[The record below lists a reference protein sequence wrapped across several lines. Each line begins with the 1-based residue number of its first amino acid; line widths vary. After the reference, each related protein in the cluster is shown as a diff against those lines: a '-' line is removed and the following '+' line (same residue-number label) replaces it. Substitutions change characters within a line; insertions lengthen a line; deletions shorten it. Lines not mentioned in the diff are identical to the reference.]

1 MIPNSFKTKIKIP
14 GIFLDMWPKKFT
26 QTKWGTSLEKR
37 FKQKKVNNIS
47 LLFNRTKNRDVVSV
61 FEVI

>member
-26 QTKWGTSLEKR
+26 QTKWGTSLGEKI
-37 FKQKKVNNIS
+37 QTKKG
-47 LLFNRTKNRDVVSV
+47 
-61 FEVI
+61 